1 MHERENTAMELLHG
15 APADKSGR
23 SDREIR
29 AYAFLDRLG
38 IEYDRTDHP
47 DQPATTMVVCAEV
60 DAILGVHICK
70 NLFLR
75 NRQGTEYYL
84 LVMPGDKPFKTREL
98 SAQIGSSRL
107 SFADEAAMEKLLDL
121 HPGSVSV
128 LGLMNDREHRVHLIV
143 DEDVFAEE
151 LFGCHP
157 CENTSSIRFATRDLK
172 EKILPA
178 LGYTPAVVHLV
189 GADEGE

>member
-1 MHERENTAMELLHG
+1 MELLHG
-15 APADKSGR
+15 APADMTGR

-29 AYAFLDRLG
+29 AYAFLDKLG
-38 IEYDRTDHP
+38 IAYDRTDHP
-47 DQPATTMVVCAEV
+47 DQPATSMEVCAEV
-60 DAILGVHICK
+60 DAILGIHICK

-75 NRQGTEYYL
+75 NRKGTEFYL
-84 LVMPGDKPFKTREL
+84 LVMPGDKPFKTKEI

-107 SFADEAAMEKLLDL
+107 SFADETAMEQLLDL

-128 LGLMNDREHRVHLIV
+128 LGLMNDKEHRVHLIV

-178 LGYTPAVVHLV
+178 LGYTPAIVHLV

>member
-1 MHERENTAMELLHG
+1 MTTMELHHG
-15 APADKSGR
+15 APADLTGR

-29 AYAFLDRLG
+29 AYAFLDKLG
-38 IEYDRTDHP
+38 IAYDRTDHP
-47 DQPATTMVVCAEV
+47 DRPATTMEVCAEV
-60 DAILGVHICK
+60 DAVLDVHLCK

-75 NRQGTEYYL
+75 NRQGTEFYL
-84 LVMPGDKPFKTREL
+84 LVMPGDKPFKTKEL

-107 SFADEAAMEKLLDL
+107 SFADETAMEQLLDL

-128 LGLMNDREHRVHLIV
+128 LGLMNDKEHRVHLIV
-143 DEDVFAEE
+143 DEDVFKEE

-178 LGYTPAVVHLV
+178 LHASPTIVHLK
-189 GADEGE
+189 GAELA